1 MVVEIKSFYLILLTS
16 RKLQDLLLWTLISKL
31 RIYCRPAACS
41 LQIMVLKM
49 AFNRERSRRDSKG
62 PSIKYVTL
70 EGGGGPRRCDSLWQ
84 GERGKEHV
92 TSHLEFFLSYIR
104 NKKFKVMFNFL
115 FSLVFDD
122 CICFKG
128 YAVKLTAEIR
138 VRRVCGYR
146 SHSLKV
152 GSLQLAMQSGVNSTG
167 ELNIDCR
174 CYHIDGKDQFLRDAA
189 SCRLDLFL
197 H

>member
-1 MVVEIKSFYLILLTS
+1 VKC
-16 RKLQDLLLWTLISKL
+16 LLLSIGLSLLKQAVDLSFNSIGVDFGG
-31 RIYCRPAACS
+31 RIALARASNNKTPVNLS
-41 LQIMVLKM
+41 LFITFSPNILVSPPNIFDKSTPV
-49 AFNRERSRRDSKG
+49 FN
-62 PSIKYVTL
+62 
-70 EGGGGPRRCDSLWQ
+70 
-84 GERGKEHV
+84 
-92 TSHLEFFLSYIR
+92 
-104 NKKFKVMFNFL
+104 
-115 FSLVFDD
+115 SLVFDD

-189 SCRLDLFL
+189 SCSKSSFIRIKKC
-197 H
+197 